1 MRYDQIIFRGTEEH
15 EIDAFENVT
24 EEEIL
29 SLWRSFK
36 ATGLSEDQA
45 WHAIVTGIALD
56 MAFRARFVGLRES
69 LLIPLLNPL
78 RRHTIPQDKAKPG
91 NSLGCGHG

>member
-1 MRYDQIIFRGTEEH
+1 MRYAELLLKPAEQEA
-15 EIDAFENVT
+15 DAFENVT

-36 ATGLSEDQA
+36 ATGLTENEA

-56 MAFRARFVGLRES
+56 MAFSRSHSLSRFD
-69 LLIPLLNPL
+69 
-78 RRHTIPQDKAKPG
+78 H
-91 NSLGCGHG
+91 

>member
-1 MRYDQIIFRGTEEH
+1 MPFASTRSQGAFNWRMRYDQIILRGTEEH

-56 MAFRARFVGLRES
+56 MAFSRSRSLSRAE
-69 LLIPLLNPL
+69 
-78 RRHTIPQDKAKPG
+78 H
-91 NSLGCGHG
+91 